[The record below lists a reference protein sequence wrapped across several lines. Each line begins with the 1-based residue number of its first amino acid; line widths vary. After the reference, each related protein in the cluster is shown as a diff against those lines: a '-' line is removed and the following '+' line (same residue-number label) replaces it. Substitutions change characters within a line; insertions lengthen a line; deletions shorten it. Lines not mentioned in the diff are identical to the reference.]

1 MTDNTPGNHYG
12 KYIPPLI
19 SLLVAFIFTLP
30 FLLKWDYIGVGD
42 WELFITIMAVPAK
55 TILYYHQF
63 PFWNPY
69 IGGGNILFAHPEV
82 GILSPFFPLVLLFGA
97 VAGLK
102 LQVLLAYFLGFW
114 GSFLL
119 ARKLGLSGIASY
131 LVSFVYFGGS
141 YFALHFSI
149 GHIPFTHFCFLP
161 WLLYFLLQSRNNWK
175 YILAGAL
182 AVAFIILGN
191 GAAVPILYTAFF
203 SAIFAIAFSIEGR
216 SFALIKAYLFSVIGG
231 LLLAAVKFI
240 PMFHYLSQNKWEG
253 MPSDSTPIALLP
265 PAFFSFNHEIF
276 RQAGS
281 GQYWGWHEYS
291 AYISP
296 LVVLLALVGL
306 IFSFKKCRLW
316 LVIGLFFL
324 IFGMGNFSSLSPWN
338 LMMQV
343 PGFSSIRSPARA
355 FQFVILA
362 AAVMGG
368 FGMDYLI
375 EKLRTLMRGA
385 GILAGIFVGIILLG
399 NFLINLPAFQ
409 SIALKKPEAVRFSE
423 EFKQEIGRKDRIY
436 DQFLHNRGS
445 LAAPWLSGYRESRG
459 LVTPLNEVLMEYIPE
474 GQLQVLRRDYTPN
487 RVEYD
492 VDPAQAGT
500 IIFGIGYDE
509 GWHADDGRAVS
520 ENNGLVSVRFGIND
534 RKIGLYYRTPYF
546 YFGLII
552 TLLAAASG
560 LFLILNRKAAH
571 RLETVLK

>member
-1 MTDNTPGNHYG
+1 MIAKPPGNHYG
-12 KYIPPLI
+12 KYLPALI
-19 SLLVAFIFTLP
+19 SLLVAVIFTLP

-55 TILYYHQF
+55 TVIHYHQF

-119 ARKLGLSGIASY
+119 ARKLGLSSIASY

-161 WLLYFLLQSRNNWK
+161 WLLYFLLQTQGNLK
-175 YILAGAL
+175 YVLAASITVAL
-182 AVAFIILGN
+182 IILGN
-191 GAAVPILYTAFF
+191 GAAVPFLYTVFF
-203 SAIFAIAFSIEGR
+203 AGVFVIVFSIER
-216 SFALIKAYLFSVIGG
+216 KSFALIKAYLFAVVGG

-240 PMFHYLSQNKWEG
+240 PMFYYLSQNKWEG
-253 MPSDSTPIALLP
+253 MPSDSTPLALLP
-265 PAFFSFNHEIF
+265 PAFFSLNHEIF

-306 IFSFKKCRLW
+306 IFSFRKCRLW
-316 LVIGLFFL
+316 LIIGLFFL
-324 IFGMGNFSSLSPWN
+324 IFGMGNFSAISPWN

-375 EKLRTLMRGA
+375 EKLKTSMRWVSFPA
-385 GILAGIFVGIILLG
+385 GILVGLILLG
-399 NFLINLPAFQ
+399 NFLIDLPAFQ
-409 SIALKKPEAVRFSE
+409 SIALKKPETVRFAE

-459 LVTPLNEVLMEYIPE
+459 LVTSLNEVLMEYVPE
-474 GQLQVLRRDYTPN
+474 GQLQVLSRNYTPN
-487 RVEYD
+487 RVEYYIA
-492 VDPAQAGT
+492 PSQAGT

-509 GWHADDGRAVS
+509 GWHAVDGRPVS

-534 RKIGLYYRTPYF
+534 RRIELYYRTPYF
-546 YFGLII
+546 YFGLFI
-552 TLLAAASG
+552 TLLALAGG
-560 LFLILNRKAAH
+560 LFLLLNRKAAH
-571 RLETVLK
+571 RLETVFK